1 VNQSVDW
8 NLANLLVEMEIRSTR
23 SSALRFAKS
32 CFFQVVV
39 LSSQGEVDPSDGPSE
54 VAYDLRSFV
63 DPATGRIE
71 LEPVIDR
78 LLGVVLLKSKLIR
91 EDQEMIAEENEQD
104 EMMEEEEKAGDTP
117 AAARNDIEMLSYPLK
132 ERVAAAVHAQCAFI

>member
-1 VNQSVDW
+1 MNQSVDW
-8 NLANLLVEMEIRSTR
+8 NLATLLYEMDLCNTKTR
-23 SSALRFAKS
+23 ALRFSKS

-39 LSSQGEVDPSDGPSE
+39 VPLDREKDPSDESPV

-63 DPATGRIE
+63 DPATDRIE

-91 EDQEMIAEENEQD
+91 GE
-104 EMMEEEEKAGDTP
+104 
-117 AAARNDIEMLSYPLK
+117 
-132 ERVAAAVHAQCAFI
+132 